1 MAKLIKRD
9 QADGPAAPEG
19 QQTLVS
25 TAAPQRRGAII
36 DREAFEAKHEALSIR
51 DRAEGQA
58 AEVVAAAHKE
68 AERLLAEARGQA
80 EVMGREA
87 HEEGLRAGRQEGAT
101 EYVALCAQV
110 REEIERSQDAL
121 APQVT
126 QLAMMVARRVLGR
139 ELQFAPEA
147 VVDMVK
153 KTLGEKARQRREVTL
168 RVHPDDAVH
177 LREHKA
183 SLAEVLSRSKDIRIV
198 EDEQVPPHGVIIE
211 TEAGTIDA
219 KLETQLMALE
229 RALQAVA

>member
-9 QADGPAAPEG
+9 QAGNEPLPNDSE
-19 QQTLVS
+19 TLVGE
-25 TAAPQRRGAII
+25 AALPRRGAII
-36 DREAFEAKHEALSIR
+36 DRESFEAKHEALSIR
-51 DRAEGQA
+51 DRAEAQA
-58 AEVVAAAHKE
+58 AEVLASAKAQ
-68 AERLLAEARGQA
+68 AEALLDEARTQA
-80 EVMGREA
+80 EALRSEA
-87 HEEGLRAGRQEGAT
+87 HEEGLKKGREDGAT

-110 REEIERSQDAL
+110 REEIERNHDAL

-126 QLAMMVARRVLGR
+126 SLAMMVARRVLGR

-183 SLAEVLSRSKDIRIV
+183 ALTEVLSRSKDIRIV
-198 EDEQVPPHGVIIE
+198 EDDQVPPHGVIIE

-219 KLETQLMALE
+219 QLETQLAAIE
-229 RALQAVA
+229 RAIEAVA

>member
-9 QADGPAAPEG
+9 QTGAPEAPEG
-19 QQTLVS
+19 PETSV
-25 TAAPQRRGAII
+25 ADAPPQRRGAII
-36 DREAFEAKHEALSIR
+36 DRQAYEAKHEALSIR
-51 DRAEGQA
+51 DRAEAQG
-58 AEVVAAAHKE
+58 AEVVAAARSE
-68 AERLLAEARGQA
+68 AEALLGEARAEAEAMRQ
-80 EVMGREA
+80 RA
-87 HEEGLRAGRQEGAT
+87 HEEGLRAGREEGAT

-168 RVHPDDAVH
+168 RVHPEDAVH

-219 KLETQLMALE
+219 KLETQLQALE
-229 RALQAVA
+229 RALQAVT